1 MIDSK
6 LRQAKELILTPA
18 AHWVGSK
25 VDPNAVTLIAGVVG
39 VFAAL
44 AAWQGQLGLGLGL
57 WLLNRTLDGLDG
69 TLARIY
75 RKQSDLGAYAD
86 ILIDFAVYFVIP
98 FGLALRMPSLELFM
112 ALIFMLGAFYV
123 NAASYLYLAAL
134 LERRRQGAA
143 ARGELTSITMPGG
156 LIEGAEA
163 VVFYSLFFLF
173 HQHLTFLFALLGL
186 LVVVTTLQRWVW
198 AQRHL

>member
-1 MIDSK
+1 MIDAK
-6 LRQAKELILTPA
+6 LRQAKELVLTPA

-25 VDPNAVTLIAGVVG
+25 VDPNAVTLTAGMIG
-39 VFAAL
+39 LFAAL
-44 AAWQGQLGLGLGL
+44 AAWQGQFGLGLGL
-57 WLLNRTLDGLDG
+57 WLLNRILDGLDG

-86 ILIDFAVYFVIP
+86 ILIDFVIYFIIP
-98 FGLALRMPSLELFM
+98 FGLALGMPSLELFM

-123 NAASYLYLAAL
+123 NAASYLYLTAL

-156 LIEGAEA
+156 LIEGTEA

-173 HQHLTFLFALLGL
+173 HQHLTILFALLGL